1 MTAVPEREALFDDSS
16 TAADLEAIAR
26 QHDRE
31 RAEAR
36 LDDPAHL
43 TVEST
48 PLGATVS
55 VVRFV
60 ERGPLWE
67 ERAASGPELT
77 PGAYAA
83 DLRLPDRPAV
93 RATFRLAPGER
104 RNLKVRL
111 PEMGAVEEG
120 FVYVPGGAY
129 LVGGDRLAPEAGPRA
144 EITLR
149 GFAIATHLVTMEEY
163 AAFLNALDDEE
174 AARRAPRIG
183 NTPYWTPANGRY
195 EVPFTDPDGDEIG
208 ADWPVCMLSASDAD
222 AYARWRSAQTG
233 RLVRLPTSD
242 EWEVAAGGG
251 DGRVFPWG
259 DGFDPSL
266 CRMLTSAPRAGPCP
280 VGSYPRDRSPFGVLD
295 TAGLVREHTS
305 TEIDGQRVVRGGA
318 WPAAPVQ
325 CRIGRRS
332 LLGPDETYVTFGFR
346 LAHDV

>member
-1 MTAVPEREALFDDSS
+1 MPEEPDA
-16 TAADLEAIAR
+16 T
-26 QHDRE
+26 E
-31 RAEAR
+31 RVLAWA
-36 LDDPAHL
+36 
-43 TVEST
+43 
-48 PLGATVS
+48 
-55 VVRFV
+55 
-60 ERGPLWE
+60 
-67 ERAASGPELT
+67 

-104 RNLKVRL
+104 RNLKVHL

-149 GFAIATHLVTMEEY
+149 GFAIATHLVTMKEY

-183 NTPYWTPANGRY
+183 NTSYWTPANGRY

-280 VGSYPRDRSPFGVLD
+280 IGSYPRDRSPFGVLD
-295 TAGLVREHTS
+295 AAGLVREHTS